1 MGAAVPTRQTMLPP
15 RMRDCWALSNLNEP
29 AALVFM
35 QVRGFVLTAEVELT
49 ALQALQSALC

>member
-1 MGAAVPTRQTMLPP
+1 
-15 RMRDCWALSNLNEP
+15 MRDCWALSNLNEP

-49 ALQALQSALC
+49 ALQALQAALC